1 MFGTITSNLD
11 ITDIVYYTVALI
23 VVTFLYRKK
32 LPPFFTALYTLTILA
47 FTAMFWQLPML
58 ISFGLGSTIGLMNT
72 GGYTTSFV
80 YFIPLPLFIL
90 FYNIKLEYNRKK
102 GILIG
107 SSIITSTLYGLLLP
121 KSAYYQL
128 GISGSWANLSIC
140 IPRTAALIALIYLCY
155 PIISNT
161 RFIPQFKRRS

>member
-11 ITDIVYYTVALI
+11 ITDIVYYTAALI

-80 YFIPLPLFIL
+80 YFIPLPLF
-90 FYNIKLEYNRKK
+90 NRKK

-140 IPRTAALIALIYLCY
+140 IPRTIALIALTYLCY